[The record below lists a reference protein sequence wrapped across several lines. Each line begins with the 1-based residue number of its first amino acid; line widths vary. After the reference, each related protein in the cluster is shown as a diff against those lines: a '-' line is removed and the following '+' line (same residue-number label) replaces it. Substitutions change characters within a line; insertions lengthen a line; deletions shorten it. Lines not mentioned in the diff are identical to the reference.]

1 MNIEQR
7 NVEKRQQIFITDITG
22 FKVSRRCPATVVAW
36 IIIIIIM
43 RTIKIIM
50 MMVVVVSNVEI
61 FVIIGCLLVSKS
73 KQIDAREMIATHVS
87 VWFPIVR
94 GPIRLEPCSDGHIWQ

>member
-50 MMVVVVSNVEI
+50 MMVVVSNVEI
-61 FVIIGCLLVSKS
+61 FVIIGCLFSE
-73 KQIDAREMIATHVS
+73 QIKAD
-87 VWFPIVR
+87 
-94 GPIRLEPCSDGHIWQ
+94 